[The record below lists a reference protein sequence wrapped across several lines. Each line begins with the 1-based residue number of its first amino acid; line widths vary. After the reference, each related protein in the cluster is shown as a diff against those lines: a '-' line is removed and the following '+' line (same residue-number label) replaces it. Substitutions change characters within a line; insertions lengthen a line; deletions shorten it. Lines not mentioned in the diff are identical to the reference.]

1 MKKKI
6 AQKFHKFKIEG
17 LTKRWLTNIIGIIFI
32 LLIIVFVV
40 ASFSIK
46 TFYYNSV
53 ESILNSGSSS
63 WAVNY
68 FASNL
73 DTGTSLESS
82 AAQFID
88 SYSYKDKTTVWVI
101 NNEGTVIASSDGFIN
116 NNEKM
121 PDYESAISKDRKSV
135 G

>member
-1 MKKKI
+1 MKEKI

-82 AAQFID
+82 AL
-88 SYSYKDKTTVWVI
+88 
-101 NNEGTVIASSDGFIN
+101 
-116 NNEKM
+116 
-121 PDYESAISKDRKSV
+121 
-135 G
+135 